1 MHNRL
6 ARAAARLVLAV
17 AVSALSATATEG
29 QTAEPAAP
37 PAGTAPP
44 FVIQTDNGDNRLQIG
59 TVVHFDGRFAVDDPN
74 HDVLDTF
81 QLRRLRSI
89 LQGRVARY
97 FDFYLNVDFAG
108 GAVVVKDAWVE
119 THFSNAF
126 RVRAGKGKAPISYD
140 RLILVSNILFVERGY
155 TTQVA
160 PDRDTGL
167 QVLGDIGP
175 RLSYAVSLTNGV
187 VDGQSSDTDSNENK
201 DVAGRLL
208 VRPFAA
214 NAMHPLAGLGFA
226 FAANTGIQAGP
237 LPTFLTSG
245 RSAFFSYSGA
255 VADGRRTRWTPQAF
269 YYHGPLGAYGEYIR
283 SRGGVRKNG
292 IRDEVDHD
300 AWQVVASWVLTGEAA
315 GERNVRPKVN
325 FDPPSHHFGA
335 LQLTAR
341 YHALGVSPNA
351 VALGFASPTASR
363 TADAWT
369 AGLNWYLNPFIKWNV
384 NFERTVFD
392 DDPDGA
398 HRHPENAILLRAHLG
413 F

>member
-1 MHNRL
+1 MRNRP
-6 ARAAARLVLAV
+6 ARAAARLLAIL
-17 AVSALSATATEG
+17 AVSALSATALIA

-37 PAGTAPP
+37 PAGTTPP
-44 FVIQTDNGDNRLQIG
+44 FVIQTDNGDNRLQLG
-59 TVVHFDGRFAVDDPN
+59 TVVHFDGRFGIDDPN
-74 HDVLDTF
+74 QDVTDAF
-81 QLRRLRSI
+81 QLRRLRAI
-89 LQGRVARY
+89 VQGRVARY

-108 GAVVVKDAWVE
+108 GAVNVKDAYVD
-119 THFSNAF
+119 TRFSNAF
-126 RVRAGKGKAPISYD
+126 RVRAGKSKVPISYD

-175 RLSYAVSLTNGV
+175 RLSYAVSLTDGV
-187 VDGQSSDTDSNENK
+187 VDGQSSDTDSNDNK

-208 VRPFAA
+208 VRPFAGD
-214 NAMHPLAGLGFA
+214 AMHPLAGLGFA
-226 FAANTGIQAGP
+226 LAANTGIQSGA

-245 RSAFFSYSGA
+245 RSAFFSYAGA
-255 VADGRRTRWTPQAF
+255 VGDGRRTRWSPQAF
-269 YYHGPLGAYGEYIR
+269 YYHGPFGAYGEYIR

-292 IRDEVDHD
+292 VRDEVDHD

-341 YHALGVSPNA
+341 VHALSVSENA
-351 VALGFASPTASR
+351 FTLGFASPTASR
-363 TADAWT
+363 SADAWT
-369 AGLNWYLNPFIKWNV
+369 AGLNWYLNPFIKWNF

-392 DDPDGA
+392 GPPQWTQ
-398 HRHPENAILLRAHLG
+398 RHAENAVLLRAHLG

>member
-1 MHNRL
+1 MGNRS
-6 ARAAARLVLAV
+6 ARVAARLLLTA
-17 AVSALSATATEG
+17 ACALCATAALA

-37 PAGTAPP
+37 PVGTTPP

-74 HDVLDTF
+74 QDVTDAF

-108 GAVVVKDAWVE
+108 GVVNVKDAWVD
-119 THFSNAF
+119 TRFSNAF
-126 RVRAGKGKAPISYD
+126 RVRAGKGKVPISYD

-167 QVLGDIGP
+167 QVLGDIGA
-175 RLSYAVSLTNGV
+175 RVSYAVSLTNGV

-201 DVAGRLL
+201 DVAGRIL
-208 VRPFAA
+208 VRPFAGD
-214 NAMHPLAGLGFA
+214 AMHPLAGLGFA
-226 FAANTGIQAGP
+226 MAANTGIQSGA

-245 RSAFFSYSGA
+245 RSPFFSYAGA
-255 VADGRRTRWTPQAF
+255 VADGRRTRWSPQAF
-269 YYHGPLGAYGEYIR
+269 YYHGPFGAYTEYIR

-292 IRDEVDHD
+292 VRDEVDHD

-315 GERNVRPKVN
+315 GERNVRPKIN

-335 LQLTAR
+335 LQVTAR
-341 YHALGVSPNA
+341 FHTLSVSENA
-351 VALGFASPTASR
+351 FALGFASPTASR

-369 AGLNWYLNPFIKWNV
+369 AGLNWYLNPFIKWNF

-392 DDPDGA
+392 DDPQGA
-398 HRHPENAILLRAHLG
+398 HRHPENALLLRAHLG